1 MESVESE
8 ASEVAVDSEV
18 DVDVSISVLLESD
31 VREED
36 SVVVCV
42 ESVFVLLSTSTVLEV
57 ISKLEDELADKLE
70 VSAENV
76 SNEDV
81 VVSKLVLDSA
91 EGLDESDED
100 VLKPMERLVFVDIV
114 FLSLSDAI
122 NKS

>member
-18 DVDVSISVLLESD
+18 DVDVSISVIRFESD

-42 ESVFVLLSTSTVLEV
+42 ILSTSTVLEV
-57 ISKLEDELADKLE
+57 ISKLEDELADKVE

>member
-57 ISKLEDELADKLE
+57 ISKLEDELADKVE